1 MFSTVCRFVCSTDNF
16 HISQF
21 ALKVILNATHTLGET
36 DTCLQPTFFI
46 FVSLLQLPFCTI
58 SLFIFYGKPCL
69 LNFSMLRVS
78 CFCLNVCHQCHFLS
92 VKCNMFG
99 TYCISEKVAL
109 VFWIIVDIIR
119 SCLTFLPY
127 CPVYECVTFRSLAT
141 TIALKRTTELS
152 TRYIMYYLD
161 VTRLK

>member
-1 MFSTVCRFVCSTDNF
+1 MSLCVLQWQFSHLAICSQGHTKCYRNR
-16 HISQF
+16 HLS
-21 ALKVILNATHTLGET
+21 ATHS
-36 DTCLQPTFFI
+36 FI

>member
-1 MFSTVCRFVCSTDNF
+1 MSLCVLHWQFSHLAICSQGHTKCYTYFGRNR
-16 HISQF
+16 HLS
-21 ALKVILNATHTLGET
+21 ATH
-36 DTCLQPTFFI
+36 FFI